1 MAVMRDQRPLLS
13 VEAAATLVAGLVVG
27 LIPEMSWWLR
37 ALGVMGTGVL
47 AIHTG
52 KRIEQP
58 IALRIGFPLATI
70 IILVLGTTQSIWFG
84 FHADLP
90 AVTEDSALSKIVE
103 FCAVAAAGV
112 SCYIFLLRPRQLDGY
127 RVLPAQVIAFGISM
141 MAVGLLTAGVGLL
154 WQFKQNWDAG
164 TTPVGAPVQPSST
177 SQPLQITRASPPAR
191 VARAS
196 AE

>member
-84 FHADLP
+84 FHADFP
-90 AVTEDSALSKIVE
+90 AVTEDGSFKNRRVL
-103 FCAVAAAGV
+103 C
-112 SCYIFLLRPRQLDGY
+112 SCRRWRLLLHFLLRPRQLDGY
-127 RVLPAQVIAFGISM
+127 RVLPAQVIAFSISM
-141 MAVGLLTAGVGLL
+141 MAVGLLTA
-154 WQFKQNWDAG
+154 
-164 TTPVGAPVQPSST
+164 
-177 SQPLQITRASPPAR
+177 
-191 VARAS
+191 
-196 AE
+196 